1 MVCPY
6 IPGARGRNENG
17 KRCAVDVSEREARS
31 AQAQDLLP
39 ELSDRGVV
47 AVAATFVD
55 NSGITRVKAVP
66 LDRLPRLA
74 GWGVGI
80 ATCFDRF
87 RCDDWIAGPSDG
99 SASVGDL
106 RLIPD
111 LQRLVPLAGQPGW
124 AWAPADRYQQSGEP
138 HAQCNRLLLQ
148 RLTDELTVAG
158 LSVKAAFEIEWVV
171 SDGSSDDFVAGV
183 QGPGYGMT
191 RLIGLSA
198 YSHDVLTALASEGVS
213 VDQFHPEYAPGQ
225 LELSVSAES
234 PTGAADTSVLVR
246 STIRA
251 VGLDHG
257 LRTSFS
263 PKVAVP
269 GVGNGGHVHLSLWR
283 GEENLMADGGGRFGL
298 TAPGEAFSAGI
309 LSRLPAL
316 LAIGA
321 PSVASYLR
329 LVPSHWAGTY
339 ACWGL
344 ENREAA
350 LRMVTGST
358 GSSPWAA
365 NIEVKCIDLM
375 ANPYLLMAGLLAA
388 GSAGIA
394 EDAVLPDP
402 IDVDPAAVDQSVL
415 AERGITRLPTSLG
428 ESLAAFEAEPALTNA
443 FGRDLVE
450 SLVAVKRSEMELFA
464 DASEEEVA
472 AATRWLH

>member
-1 MVCPY
+1 MY
-6 IPGARGRNENG
+6 LT
-17 KRCAVDVSEREARS
+17 EREARS
-31 AQAQDLLP
+31 EQAKNLLD

-55 NSGITRVKAVP
+55 NSGITRVKSVP
-66 LDRLPRLA
+66 LDQLPNLA
-74 GWGVGI
+74 AWGVGI
-80 ATCFDRF
+80 STCFDRF
-87 RCDDWIAGPSDG
+87 RCDDWIAGPPDG

-106 RLIPD
+106 RIIPD
-111 LQRLVPLAGQPGW
+111 LRRLVPLAAPPGW

-148 RLTDELTVAG
+148 RLTDELARQS

-171 SDGSSDDFVAGV
+171 SEGNGDDFTPGV

-191 RLIGLSA
+191 RLVGLSA
-198 YSHDVLTALASEGVS
+198 YSRDVLTALARERVS

-225 LELSVSAES
+225 LELSVATDS

-251 VGLDHG
+251 VGLSHG

-283 GEENLMADGGGRFGL
+283 DGENLMAGGGGRFGL
-298 TAPGEAFSAGI
+298 SRTGEAFSAGI

-316 LAIGA
+316 LAVGA

-329 LVPSHWAGTY
+329 LVPSHWAGDY

-365 NIEVKCIDLM
+365 NMEVKCIDLM
-375 ANPYLLMAGLLAA
+375 ANPYLLMAALLAA

-394 EDAVLPDP
+394 EDAALPDP
-402 IDVDPAAVDQSVL
+402 IDVDPAALNESVL
-415 AERGITRLPTSLG
+415 ADRGITRLPTSLA
-428 ESLAAFEAEPALTNA
+428 ESLAAFEAEPVLTNA
-443 FGRDLVE
+443 FGPDLVE
-450 SLVAVKRSEMELFA
+450 SLVAVKQSEMELFA
-464 DASEEEVA
+464 DASEEEIA